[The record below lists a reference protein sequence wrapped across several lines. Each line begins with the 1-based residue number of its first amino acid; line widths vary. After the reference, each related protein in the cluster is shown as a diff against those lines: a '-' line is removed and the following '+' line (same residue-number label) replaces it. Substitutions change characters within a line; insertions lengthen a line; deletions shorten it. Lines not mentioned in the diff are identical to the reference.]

1 MTLAVTMPE
10 RLIHLAPIDR
20 QPDSPQT
27 GGTPT
32 ASLGGQSINGAGLV
46 RSSITPRARRT
57 SATIRPT
64 AKARLTRAIVVH
76 DRSSKHFDQPLFAS
90 RFNSFGSR
98 GGVSSW
104 DDGLHLKQ
112 ASPTGPM
119 PERVRSQELAGLL
132 SPTPQFERAWSA
144 SLCRAREY
152 RYARWRF
159 VYSR

>member
-1 MTLAVTMPE
+1 MAQGSSGQLDY
-10 RLIHLAPIDR
+10 AP
-20 QPDSPQT
+20 
-27 GGTPT
+27 GTKNKCNDE
-32 ASLGGQSINGAGLV
+32 ANGESKV
-46 RSSITPRARRT
+46 
-57 SATIRPT
+57 
-64 AKARLTRAIVVH
+64 TRAIVEH

-104 DDGLHLKQ
+104 DDRLHLKQ

-119 PERVRSQELAGLL
+119 PERVRSQELGGLL

-159 VYSR
+159 AYSR